1 MKHKYLWDMS
11 ERNYHDINDN
21 KEDEDNILVHIKE
34 EKEGLLDAYVNSEID
49 REEYAMQIENLD
61 NRMKVKWIMK
71 MSLL

>member
-1 MKHKYLWDMS
+1 MS
-11 ERNYHDINDN
+11 ERNYHNVNDN
-21 KEDEDNILVHIKE
+21 EEDVDNILVHIKE

>member
-1 MKHKYLWDMS
+1 MS
-11 ERNYHDINDN
+11 ERNYHDVNDN
-21 KEDEDNILVHIKE
+21 EEDVDNILVHIKE

>member
-1 MKHKYLWDMS
+1 MS
-11 ERNYHDINDN
+11 EKNYHDINDN
-21 KEDEDNILVHIKE
+21 EEDEDNILEHIKE